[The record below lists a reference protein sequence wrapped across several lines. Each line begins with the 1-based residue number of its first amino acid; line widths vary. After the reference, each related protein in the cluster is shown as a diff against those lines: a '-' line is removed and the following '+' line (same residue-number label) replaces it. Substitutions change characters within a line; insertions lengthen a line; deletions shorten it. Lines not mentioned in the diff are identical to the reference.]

1 MINREPT
8 TYKPRSG
15 SRRILWIVLAM
26 LVFLLLALR
35 SLSTLWTDFLWYSS
49 LDKAGVWSTVVF
61 TRVWLVIGAAVVAF
75 AFFWINLYIVD
86 LLSPRSGV
94 QPGSPDEELLER
106 YQDWVEPRSGR
117 VRVLLSVFFGMLIGL
132 GAAAWWQDWLM
143 FRHGGDF
150 GIVDPVFGHDVGL
163 YVFQVPFLR
172 DLFGWAFQLTLV
184 LTLVVIV
191 AHYLNGGINVQGPGE
206 RTSSG
211 ILLAVLALLKA
222 AAYQLDKWELLYST
236 RGQVFGA
243 SHTDVNA
250 QVPALNLLIII
261 SLLAAVILLVNVR
274 FRGWTLPL
282 VAVGL
287 WLVTSI
293 VVGGIYPALVQR
305 LVVQP
310 DEVNKE
316 APFVQN
322 NIEFTRDAYSLGAV
336 EVAEFAASPDLTPEA
351 LAANSPTIQN
361 IRLWDPGVL
370 NTTYRQLQ
378 NIRTYYDIAD
388 VDVDR
393 YEINGEL
400 TQVMV
405 SARELDERNI
415 PGSGWVNERLVYTH
429 GFGSVLSPANDVTV
443 EGQPDFLVN
452 DIPPQNLT
460 EPTDPALAIE
470 QPRLYF
476 SANVDNDYLIVGTD
490 EPEVD
495 FPIDD
500 TSGEN
505 VATNHYDGEGGVEL
519 GGVFRRL
526 AWALR
531 FGNLDTLISN
541 QLTAD
546 SKVMIER
553 NLRARIAR
561 IAPFLEGDADPYIV
575 IVDGRLKWIMD
586 LYTVTDRYPYSQP
599 ADTRR
604 LNQGAGLPNRFNY
617 IRNSVKAVVDAY
629 DGTMDLYVIDP
640 DDPLIQ
646 ANEAIFPGVFSSREE
661 LPEQLIA
668 HLRYPEDM
676 FRVQTDIYRLYHV
689 TDPKQFFNN
698 VDPWQIARD
707 PSNSPRPDL
716 RANFADSAGERFNP
730 MLPYYLLM
738 KLPGEE
744 GLSFL
749 LMQPFTPR
757 DRPNMVS
764 FMVAKSGPLEEYGRL
779 IDYSLPADRQVDG
792 PGQVGDF
799 INQNPQISAE
809 FTLLG
814 QGGSR
819 VIQGDMLVI
828 PIDQSLLYVQPIYI
842 SADAADGN
850 SSGIPE
856 FKRVV
861 VSFDGRIEIADSL
874 DEALVAVFGDAG
886 DGGDGETG
894 DAGDTGGDTAP
905 QPLPGTVDEQVALL
919 LVQANAAFQ
928 EADEALRNGD
938 LVGYAEKIEEAGQ
951 LIAEANA
958 LLLDD
963 ATPDAT
969 TTDTDESEGT
979 DA

>member
-1 MINREPT
+1 
-8 TYKPRSG
+8 
-15 SRRILWIVLAM
+15 
-26 LVFLLLALR
+26 
-35 SLSTLWTDFLWYSS
+35 
-49 LDKAGVWSTVVF
+49 
-61 TRVWLVIGAAVVAF
+61 
-75 AFFWINLYIVD
+75 
-86 LLSPRSGV
+86 
-94 QPGSPDEELLER
+94 
-106 YQDWVEPRSGR
+106 
-117 VRVLLSVFFGMLIGL
+117 
-132 GAAAWWQDWLM
+132 
-143 FRHGGDF
+143 
-150 GIVDPVFGHDVGL
+150 
-163 YVFQVPFLR
+163 
-172 DLFGWAFQLTLV
+172 
-184 LTLVVIV
+184 
-191 AHYLNGGINVQGPGE
+191 
-206 RTSSG
+206 
-211 ILLAVLALLKA
+211 
-222 AAYQLDKWELLYST
+222 
-236 RGQVFGA
+236 
-243 SHTDVNA
+243 
-250 QVPALNLLIII
+250 
-261 SLLAAVILLVNVR
+261 
-274 FRGWTLPL
+274 
-282 VAVGL
+282 
-287 WLVTSI
+287 
-293 VVGGIYPALVQR
+293 
-305 LVVQP
+305 
-310 DEVNKE
+310 
-316 APFVQN
+316 
-322 NIEFTRDAYSLGAV
+322 LGAV